1 MPKHFYEKVLPARG
15 TYCATGIAKSGRVT
29 NIFEDNIEGLIQTI
43 KKLDDENYN
52 VFVALSSFDGHSRR
66 ADNAMFCKSL
76 FIDLDVGEGDKKY
89 ADKSSALNALVGFLK
104 AVELPPPVIVDSGGG
119 YHAYWVLDRDVP
131 SLEWKGYAQKFK
143 DFCLARGLK
152 IDPAVTA
159 DAARILR
166 APYTANRKLDEPRAT
181 EILEGPFIEYDFD
194 VFKNFLG
201 LIESPAQST
210 QDILAT
216 LPRGIDK
223 EIFDPAKF
231 DSFEYVFADI
241 VEKSLQDDGCGQIKH
256 LLINARTVEE
266 PLWRAGLSVAMRCV
280 DADPSIYLMSED
292 YPNYDRDETL
302 RKAQQTLNANWA
314 YTCEKFE
321 GLNPTACQGCA
332 RKGHIPSPT
341 HVGRRLRQ
349 PPPEPVE
356 EIPDE
361 ESSAHLL
368 NIFQGEKLF
377 PFMRGPHGGIFYQ
390 PPAKVDKQGK
400 VADQDIVQI
409 TQHDV
414 FPFKRM
420 FSTADGEC
428 LMMRLL
434 LPHDPD
440 REFIL
445 PMKHVI
451 AQDKFKETMMSNG
464 VMFEPEVAP
473 LLMKYIIKWGKYLV
487 NADSAEQM
495 RMQMGWTEDLRGF
508 VIGNSEVTH
517 TGEVVKTASSPL
529 VRSIA
534 KLLHPAGS
542 YEEWRNAA
550 NLLDTPTLEHSA
562 FGLLLGFGS
571 PLMRMTSTPGGA
583 VCFTGGTGSGKTG
596 TLYAALSIYG
606 HPHDLSLLDKGAT
619 ANGFIGRYLN
629 LKNIPL
635 GLDEISNARPEQL
648 SHLIHQISQGKTKV
662 RMQSSVNA
670 ERELEQSASLIL
682 IMTSNT
688 DINDLMQN
696 MKASPDGEMARY
708 IQFTLDRPQFLQT
721 NPAYGKRIY
730 DTFNHHYGHA
740 GPLFIKKFY
749 EVGENY
755 VLSLINKWDAKFEWL
770 FGTDIGYRFHR
781 NMLSAAFGGGELAIE
796 AGIISLDLE
805 RIFKKIVNDM
815 IDMRTKVKLNSTD
828 FSNVLSE
835 FINAHHSGFLT
846 VNDNRVVVEPR
857 APLIGRNEIHTG
869 TRYVSKT
876 ALRKYL
882 SDLTISTQQFEA
894 TLKNEGLITY
904 SGKKRLGTSWA
915 SGADIGPVAVYGFHY
930 TIPEEYLDR
939 ADK

>member
-1 MPKHFYEKVLPARG
+1 MLKHFYEKVLPTRG
-15 TYCATGIAKSGRVT
+15 TYCATGIAKSGKVI
-29 NIFEDNIEGLIQTI
+29 NIFEEDLDGLISTV
-43 KKLDDENYN
+43 KRLDAEGYN
-52 VFVALSSFDGHSRR
+52 VFAALSSFDGHSRR
-66 ADNAMFCKSL
+66 ADNAMFCKSF
-76 FIDLDVGEGDKKY
+76 FIDLDVGEGGKKY
-89 ADKSSALNALVGFLK
+89 PDRDSALQALYSFLGE
-104 AVELPPPVIVDSGGG
+104 AELPPPVIVDSGGG
-119 YHAYWVLDRDVP
+119 YHAYWILDRDVP
-131 SLEWKGYAQKFK
+131 SVEWKPYAQKFK

-181 EILEGPFIEYDFD
+181 QILEGPIVEYDFD
-194 VFKNFLG
+194 IFKDFLG
-201 LIESPAQST
+201 VIQTSQTTL
-210 QDILAT
+210 DILAS
-216 LPRGIDK
+216 LPKGFDK
-223 EIFDPAKF
+223 EVFDPAKF

-241 VEKSLQDDGCGQIKH
+241 VEKSLQDDGCGQIKYI
-256 LLINARTVEE
+256 LINSRTVEE

-302 RKAQQTLNANWA
+302 YKARQTLNANWA
-314 YTCEKFE
+314 YSCEKFE
-321 GLNPTACQGCA
+321 GLNPAGCQGCA

-341 HVGRRLRQ
+341 HIGRRLRQ
-349 PPPEPVE
+349 PEPVPVE
-356 EIPDE
+356 EDASP
-361 ESSAHLL
+361 ESTSFLL
-368 NIFQGEKLF
+368 NIFKKEEMF
-377 PFMRGPHGGIFYQ
+377 PFMRGPKGGIFFQ
-390 PPAKVDKQGK
+390 PAPKVDKGGK
-400 VADQDIVQI
+400 VTDQDIIQI

-451 AQDKFKETMMSNG
+451 ATDKFKEVMMSNG

-473 LLMKYIIKWGKYLV
+473 LLMKYVIKWGKYLV

-495 RMQMGWTEDLRGF
+495 RMQMGWTEDCKGF
-508 VIGNSEVTH
+508 VIGNNEVTY
-517 TGEVVKTASSPL
+517 TGEIVKTASSPL

-534 KLLHPAGS
+534 KLLHPEGS
-542 YEEWRNAA
+542 YKKWQEAA
-550 NLLDTPTLEHSA
+550 NLLNTPSLEHSA

-571 PLMRMTSTPGGA
+571 PLMRLTSTPGAA

-606 HPHDLSLLDKGAT
+606 HPHDLSVLDKGAT
-619 ANGFIGRYLN
+619 ANGFTGRYLN

-635 GLDEISNARPEQL
+635 GLDEVSNASPEHL
-648 SHLIHQISQGKTKV
+648 SHLIHQISQGKTKI

-688 DINDLMQN
+688 DITDLLQN
-696 MKASPDGEMARY
+696 LKSSPDGEMARY
-708 IQFTLDRPQFLQT
+708 IQFMLNRPAFLQT
-721 NPAYGKRIY
+721 NPEYGKRIY

-740 GPLFIKKFY
+740 GPVFIKKFY
-749 EVGENY
+749 EVGEDY
-755 VLSLINKWDAKFEWL
+755 VLGLINKWDQKFEWL
-770 FGTDIGYRFHR
+770 FGSDIGYRFHR
-781 NMLSAAFGGGELAIE
+781 NMLSASFAAGELAME
-796 AGIISLDLE
+796 AGIISFDLE

-815 IDMRTKVKLNSTD
+815 IDMRSKVKLNSTD
-828 FSNVLSE
+828 FGSVLSE

-857 APLIGRNEIHTG
+857 AALIGRNEIHSQ

-882 SDLTISTQQFEA
+882 SELSISTQQFES
-894 TLKNEGLITY
+894 TLKNDGLITY

-930 TIPEEYLDR
+930 TIPEEYLDQSS
-939 ADK
+939 A

>member
-1 MPKHFYEKVLPARG
+1 MLKQFYEKVLPTRG
-15 TYCATGIAKSGRVT
+15 TYCATGIAKSGKVI
-29 NIFEDNIEGLIQTI
+29 NVFEEDLDGLISTVER
-43 KKLDDENYN
+43 LNTEGYN
-52 VFVALSSFDGHSRR
+52 VFAALSSFDGHSRR
-66 ADNAMFCKSL
+66 ADNAVYCKS
-76 FIDLDVGEGDKKY
+76 FFVDLDVGTGDKKY
-89 ADKSSALNALVGFLK
+89 ADRGTALSSLFSFLE
-104 AVELPPPVIVDSGGG
+104 ANELPPPVIIDSGGG
-119 YHAYWVLDRDVP
+119 YHAYWILDRDVP
-131 SLEWKGYAQKFK
+131 SSEWKGYAQKFK

-166 APYTANRKLDEPRAT
+166 VPYTDNRKLDEPRPT
-181 EILEGPFIEYDFD
+181 EILEGPITEYDFD
-194 VFKNFLG
+194 LFKEFLG
-201 LIESPAQST
+201 VIERPAQNL

-223 EIFDPAKF
+223 EIFDPSKF
-231 DSFEYVFADI
+231 DSFEYAFADI

-256 LLINARTVEE
+256 ILINARTVEE

-280 DADPSIYLMSED
+280 DADPSIYIMSED
-292 YPNYDRDETL
+292 YPGYDKDETL

-314 YTCEKFE
+314 YSCEKFE
-321 GLNPTACQGCA
+321 GLNPAGCQGCA

-341 HVGRRLRQ
+341 HIGRKLRQ
-349 PPPEPVE
+349 PEPAPVE
-356 EIPDE
+356 AEAAP
-361 ESSAHLL
+361 ESTAHLL
-368 NIFQGEKLF
+368 KIFQGQEMF
-377 PFMRGPHGGIFYQ
+377 PFMRGPKGGIFYQ
-390 PPAKVDKQGK
+390 PAPKTDKGGK
-400 VADQDIVQI
+400 VTDQDIIQI

-451 AQDKFKETMMSNG
+451 ATDKFKEVMMSNG
-464 VMFEPEVAP
+464 AMFEPEVAP
-473 LLMKYIIKWGKYLV
+473 LLMKYVIKWGKYLV

-495 RMQMGWTEDLRGF
+495 RMQMGWTENNKGF
-508 VIGNSEVTH
+508 VIGNNEITH
-517 TGEVVKTASSPL
+517 TGETVKTASSPL

-534 KLLHPAGS
+534 KLLHPEGS
-542 YEEWRNAA
+542 YDKWREAA
-550 NLLDTPTLEHSA
+550 NLLNTPSLEHSA
-562 FGLLLGFGS
+562 FGLLLGFGA
-571 PLMRMTSTPGGA
+571 PLMRMTSTPGAA

-606 HPHDLSLLDKGAT
+606 HPHDLSVLDGGAT

-635 GLDEISNARPEQL
+635 GLDEVSNARPEHL
-648 SHLIHQISQGKTKV
+648 SHLIHQISQGKTKI

-670 ERELEQSASLIL
+670 ERELEQSASTIL

-688 DINDLMQN
+688 DITDMLQN
-696 MKASPDGEMARY
+696 LKSNPDGEMARY
-708 IQFTLDRPQFLQT
+708 IQFMLDRPLFLET
-721 NPAYGKRIY
+721 HPEYGKRIY
-730 DTFNHHYGHA
+730 DTFNYHYGHA
-740 GPLFIKKFY
+740 GPIFIRKFY
-749 EVGENY
+749 EVGEDY
-755 VLSLINKWDAKFEWL
+755 VLALIDKWDKKFEWL

-781 NMLSAAFGGGELAIE
+781 NTLSVTFAAGELAIE
-796 AGIISLDLE
+796 AGIVVLDLE
-805 RIFKKIVNDM
+805 RIFKKVVHDM
-815 IDMRTKVKLNSTD
+815 IDMRTKVKLNNTD
-828 FSNVLSE
+828 FSGVLSE
-835 FINAHHSGFLT
+835 FVNAHHSGFLT

-857 APLIGRNEIHTG
+857 APLIGRNEIHTQ

-876 ALRKYL
+876 TLRKYL
-882 SDLTISTQQFEA
+882 SELSISTQQFES
-894 TLKNEGLITY
+894 TLKNEGVITY

-930 TIPEEYLDR
+930 TIPEEYLDQS
-939 ADK
+939 AT